1 MDNNPYIDPF
11 ILTRQVDAITEVETS
26 CAFGLWTVD
35 MSRPDKVIAVMPK
48 NIYQVFK
55 HIDTRKSLR
64 YSEFA
69 KSIVGISD
77 WSEVIPGFDP
87 EKYQ

>member
-1 MDNNPYIDPF
+1 MCIRDSNNPYIDAF
-11 ILTRQVDAITEVETS
+11 ILNRQVDAITEVETS

-64 YSEFA
+64 YSESVSYTHLA
-69 KSIVGISD
+69 GGSEP
-77 WSEVIPGFDP
+77 WSRR
-87 EKYQ
+87 